1 VDIETEAVGPAV
13 DFAIL
18 ADAVQAVSG
27 KLYVLGGGWDILTL
41 TSFPSRHPSLAIG
54 IRVRVPWSGAD
65 EALRIGVDLQDEDG
79 KGLLPGSELV
89 HEVTVHR
96 PAGLPQGSDI
106 GLVRSFTFNNLLFE
120 GPGAFS
126 FVISINGEV
135 ASRLRFSVRKH
146 P

>member
-1 VDIETEAVGPAV
+1 VDIESEAVGPAV
-13 DFAIL
+13 DFALL
-18 ADAVQAVSG
+18 ADAVQALSG

-41 TSFPSRHPSLAIG
+41 ASFPARHPSLAIG
-54 IRVRVPWSGAD
+54 IRVRVPWSRAD
-65 EALRIGVDLQDEDG
+65 ETLRIGVDLQDEDG
-79 KGLLPGSELV
+79 RRLLPGPELI
-89 HEVTVHR
+89 HEVKVHR

-126 FVISINGEV
+126 FVISINEEV
-135 ASRLRFSVRKH
+135 ASRLRFSARKH